1 MRKGCNRNK
10 GGKTPPMLVMR
21 GIRNDEIE
29 TRERAAVQ
37 AFLLGFATEAHYD
50 VLTDMQGVMI
60 LAGSTSAARR
70 PAMIYAKEVI
80 GKTLSVLKDR
90 YLQTGKFECTEDDE
104 AALKGFVTQ
113 YRNFWL
119 RQPLGLYEAATA
131 SLQDYYDKV
140 AAQRRNGATQ

>member
-1 MRKGCNRNK
+1 MRKSANRTK
-10 GGKTPPMLVMR
+10 VTAAHPMLVMR

-37 AFLLGFATEAHYD
+37 AFLLGFATEEHYD
-50 VLTDMQGVMI
+50 ILTDMQGVMI

-80 GKTLSVLKDR
+80 GKTLASLRDR
-90 YLQTGKFECTEDDE
+90 YVQTGKFDCTEDE
-104 AALKGFVTQ
+104 ATALKGFVTQ

-119 RQPLGLYEAATA
+119 RQPLSLYEAATEQ
-131 SLQDYYDKV
+131 LQAYYNKV
-140 AAQRRNGATQ
+140 AEQRRQGAKQ